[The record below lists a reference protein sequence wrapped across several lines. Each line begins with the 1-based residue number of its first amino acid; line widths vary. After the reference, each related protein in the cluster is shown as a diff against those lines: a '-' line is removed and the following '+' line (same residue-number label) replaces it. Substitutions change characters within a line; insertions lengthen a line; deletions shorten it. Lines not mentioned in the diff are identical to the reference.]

1 MLLRVLNCIPKD
13 LACPSDTLLISMGIH
28 PQSDSF
34 VGVAQLFRYTGNVRA
49 VGDGDAGKAV
59 PKLVRV
65 QTLDTIFPCKV
76 LQITGRTLG
85 MYRLGTAFLGE
96 YILADGFLAL
106 LKPKLTQQCND
117 LRVHING
124 AVSTILRGIQIDALV
139 RGITE
144 VATDGDGV
152 LCKVHILPLQS
163 AAFAPADSGVDQ
175 QTDHCPPFQWLLG

>member
-76 LQITGRTLG
+76 LQITGGALG
-85 MYRLGTAFLGE
+85 MDRLSTAFLGK
-96 YILADGFLAL
+96 YILADGFLTL
-106 LKPKLTQQCND
+106 LEPKLTQQCNN
-117 LRVHING
+117 LWVYING
-124 AVSTILRGIQIDALV
+124 TASPILGGIQIDALV

-144 VATDGDGV
+144 VAADGDGV

-163 AAFAPADSGVDQ
+163 AAFSPADACVNQ
-175 QTDHCPPFQWLLG
+175 

>member
-106 LKPKLTQQCND
+106 LKPKLTQQRND
-117 LRVHING
+117 LWVYING
-124 AVSTILRGIQIDALV
+124 AVSSILWGIQIDTLV

-144 VATDGDGV
+144 IAADGNGV
-152 LCKVHILPLQS
+152 LCKVHILPLQ
-163 AAFAPADSGVDQ
+163 AAALTPADACVNQ
-175 QTDHCPPFQWLLG
+175 